1 MLTNGNTTPTGEKLK
16 VNFHL
21 HGKLQNQLMELAMNM
36 LFAVLL
42 YIKGHLSQMK
52 IEDRVAMPTI
62 PTLPRCKFQNSHNFD

>member
-1 MLTNGNTTPTGEKLK
+1 MVLQLLQEKNSK
-16 VNFHL
+16 SIFL
-21 HGKLQNQLMELAMNM
+21 HGKLQNQLMELAMSM

-62 PTLPRCKFQNSHNFD
+62 PTLPRCKFQNSRNFD